1 VGTARDTH
9 QPAWLSLIKLL
20 QIFFGSFS
28 TAAAQLGMPSPQTGD
43 QLFRAIGPKRL
54 SLVFATALISIPAW
68 AIQDAVA
75 ALPSRLTATIPT
87 RQKIF
92 ISNTSDGEGLVLEDA
107 PAWTYNRFY
116 AAMQIL
122 GRYQI
127 LDRPAGA
134 DLIFEVNYREPWEFI
149 MPKMLYPF
157 TPVKDPCN
165 PYQDYHDYLPKVSL
179 DIWDARHSILLGSYT
194 QPIKPDPTWI
204 DSLELH
210 LQENL
215 DTAIATVI
223 DRAERAVGHPSISVD
238 LPKKIN
244 DAPVSPLLAG
254 GKVFLS
260 PPAGAVAGS
269 AELYA
274 AVLSSMKRW
283 GHFVL
288 VSDVEDADLVFDL
301 SLLQTSRTIV
311 ETRPKEPGDL
321 TDRTDCPYHSTVI
334 TLDERQIRL
343 QILVPH
349 TRIVL
354 WGFFQP
360 LGRRILTSTWE
371 RSVNRVAKS
380 LDKQLHHVVQRAESG
395 WVRTVAA
402 ESNAP

>member
-1 VGTARDTH
+1 MFRRSGRTCWLMIVLVVSAIPCWSLQTAH
-9 QPAWLSLIKLL
+9 P
-20 QIFFGSFS
+20 
-28 TAAAQLGMPSPQTGD
+28 
-43 QLFRAIGPKRL
+43 
-54 SLVFATALISIPAW
+54 V
-68 AIQDAVA
+68 
-75 ALPSRLTATIPT
+75 

-107 PAWTYNRFY
+107 PSWTYSRFY

-127 LDRPAGA
+127 VDRPADA

-157 TPVKDPCN
+157 TPAKDPCN
-165 PYQDYHDYLPKVSL
+165 PYQDYHDYLPKISL
-179 DIWDARHSILLGSYT
+179 DIWNARHSILMGSYT

-223 DRAERAVGHPSISVD
+223 DRAERAVGHPSIAVD

-244 DAPVSPLLAG
+244 DAPVSSLLAG

-260 PPAGAVAGS
+260 PPAGAIAGS
-269 AELYA
+269 TELYD

-311 ETRPKEPGDL
+311 ETRPKQPGDL
-321 TDRTDCPYHSTVI
+321 TDRTECPDYFTA

-360 LGRRILTSTWE
+360 LARRILTGTWE
-371 RSVNRVAKS
+371 RSVNRGAKS
-380 LDKQLHHVVQRAESG
+380 LDKQLHRVVQRAKAGS
-395 WVRTVAA
+395 VRTVAV
-402 ESNAP
+402 ESTVP

>member
-1 VGTARDTH
+1 MPRLLSRRRCLAIALVVTAIPCFAFRNGASGSQMTLGTATH
-9 QPAWLSLIKLL
+9 P
-20 QIFFGSFS
+20 
-28 TAAAQLGMPSPQTGD
+28 
-43 QLFRAIGPKRL
+43 
-54 SLVFATALISIPAW
+54 
-68 AIQDAVA
+68 
-75 ALPSRLTATIPT
+75 

-92 ISNTSDGEGLVLEDA
+92 LSNTSDGEGLVFEDA
-107 PAWTYNRFY
+107 PAWTYSRFY

-127 LDRPAGA
+127 VDRPADA

-149 MPKMLYPF
+149 MPKTLYPF
-157 TPVKDPCN
+157 SPVKDLCN
-165 PYQDYHDYLPKVSL
+165 PYRDYHDYLPKVSL
-179 DIWDARHSILLGSYT
+179 DVWNARQSILLGSYT
-194 QPIKPDPTWI
+194 QPINPDFTWI
-204 DSLELH
+204 NSLELH

-223 DRAERAVGHPSISVD
+223 DRAERAAGHPSITVD
-238 LPKKIN
+238 LPKKVN
-244 DAPVSPLLAG
+244 DAPVSSLLAG

-269 AELYA
+269 TALYD
-274 AVLSSMKRW
+274 AVFSSMQRW

-311 ETRPKEPGDL
+311 ETRPKEPGDIL
-321 TDRTDCPYHSTVI
+321 DRTDCPYHSTLT

-343 QILVPH
+343 QTLVPH

-360 LGRRILTSTWE
+360 LGRRVLTSTWE
-371 RSVNRVAKS
+371 RSVNRGAKN
-380 LDKQLHHVVQRAESG
+380 LDKRLRRVVQRAESG
-395 WVRTVAA
+395 SARTVAA
-402 ESNAP
+402 ESTAP

>member
-1 VGTARDTH
+1 MPHLLSRGRCLAIALAVIAFPCWGAQNAGSGPQMTSGTAAH
-9 QPAWLSLIKLL
+9 P
-20 QIFFGSFS
+20 
-28 TAAAQLGMPSPQTGD
+28 
-43 QLFRAIGPKRL
+43 
-54 SLVFATALISIPAW
+54 
-68 AIQDAVA
+68 
-75 ALPSRLTATIPT
+75 

-107 PAWTYNRFY
+107 PAWTYSRFY
-116 AAMQIL
+116 AAMEIL

-127 LDRPAGA
+127 VDRPADA
-134 DLIFEVNYREPWEFI
+134 DLIFELNYREPWEFI
-149 MPKMLYPF
+149 MPKTLYPF

-165 PYQDYHDYLPKVSL
+165 PYQDYRDYLPKVSL

-223 DRAERAVGHPSISVD
+223 DRAERAVGHPSIAVD

-244 DAPVSPLLAG
+244 DAPVSSLLAG

-260 PPAGAVAGS
+260 PPDGAVAGS
-269 AELYA
+269 TELYA

-288 VSDVEDADLVFDL
+288 VSRVEDADLVFDL

-311 ETRPKEPGDL
+311 ETHPKQPGDL
-321 TDRTDCPYHSTVI
+321 TDRTECPDYFTA

-343 QILVPH
+343 QIMVPH

-360 LGRRILTSTWE
+360 LGRRILNSTWE
-371 RSVNRVAKS
+371 RSVNRGAKS
-380 LDKQLHHVVQRAESG
+380 LDKQLHRVVQRAESG
-395 WVRTVAA
+395 SVHAVAA
-402 ESNAP
+402 ESITP

>member
-1 VGTARDTH
+1 MPRLLSRRRCLAIALAVMTFRCWGAQNEALGPQMTSGTATH
-9 QPAWLSLIKLL
+9 P
-20 QIFFGSFS
+20 
-28 TAAAQLGMPSPQTGD
+28 
-43 QLFRAIGPKRL
+43 
-54 SLVFATALISIPAW
+54 
-68 AIQDAVA
+68 
-75 ALPSRLTATIPT
+75 

-107 PAWTYNRFY
+107 PAWTYSRFY

-122 GRYQI
+122 GHYQI
-127 LDRPAGA
+127 VDRPADA

-149 MPKMLYPF
+149 MPKTLYPF

-179 DIWDARHSILLGSYT
+179 DIWNARHSILLGSYT
-194 QPIKPDPTWI
+194 QPINPDFTWAN
-204 DSLELH
+204 SLELH

-223 DRAERAVGHPSISVD
+223 DRAERAVGHPSIAVD

-244 DAPVSPLLAG
+244 DAPVPSLLAG

-269 AELYA
+269 NELYD

-311 ETRPKEPGDL
+311 ETRLKEPGDIL
-321 TDRTDCPYHSTVI
+321 DRTDCPYHSTLT

-360 LGRRILTSTWE
+360 LSRRILNSTWE
-371 RSVNRVAKS
+371 RSVNRGAKS
-380 LDKQLHHVVQRAESG
+380 LDKRLHRVVQRAESSPA
-395 WVRTVAA
+395 RTVAA
-402 ESNAP
+402 ESITP

>member
-1 VGTARDTH
+1 
-9 QPAWLSLIKLL
+9 
-20 QIFFGSFS
+20 
-28 TAAAQLGMPSPQTGD
+28 
-43 QLFRAIGPKRL
+43 
-54 SLVFATALISIPAW
+54 
-68 AIQDAVA
+68 
-75 ALPSRLTATIPT
+75 
-87 RQKIF
+87 
-92 ISNTSDGEGLVLEDA
+92 LEDA
-107 PAWTYNRFY
+107 PAWTYSRFY

-127 LDRPAGA
+127 VDRPADA
-134 DLIFEVNYREPWEFI
+134 DLIFELNYREPWEFI
-149 MPKMLYPF
+149 MPKTLSPI

-179 DIWDARHSILLGSYT
+179 DIWNARHSILLGSYT
-194 QPIKPDPTWI
+194 QPINPDVSWI
-204 DSLELH
+204 NSLDLY
-210 LQENL
+210 LQESL
-215 DTAIATVI
+215 DTAIAMVI

-269 AELYA
+269 TELYA

-288 VSDVEDADLVFDL
+288 VSDMEDADLVFDL

-321 TDRTDCPYHSTVI
+321 TDRTDCAYHSTVT

-360 LGRRILTSTWE
+360 LGRRILNSTWE
-371 RSVNRVAKS
+371 RSVNRGAKS
-380 LDKQLHHVVQRAESG
+380 LDKQLHRVVQRAESG
-395 WVRTVAA
+395 SARTVAA
-402 ESNAP
+402 ESTAP

>member
-1 VGTARDTH
+1 MPRLLSRRRCLAIAIAVMTFPCWGAQNAASGPQMTSGTATH
-9 QPAWLSLIKLL
+9 P
-20 QIFFGSFS
+20 
-28 TAAAQLGMPSPQTGD
+28 
-43 QLFRAIGPKRL
+43 
-54 SLVFATALISIPAW
+54 
-68 AIQDAVA
+68 
-75 ALPSRLTATIPT
+75 

-107 PAWTYNRFY
+107 PDWTYNRFY

-127 LDRPAGA
+127 MDRPAGA

-149 MPKMLYPF
+149 MPKTLYPF

-223 DRAERAVGHPSISVD
+223 DRAERAAGHPSISVD

-269 AELYA
+269 TELYA
-274 AVLSSMKRW
+274 AVLSSLKRW

-311 ETRPKEPGDL
+311 ETRPKQPGDL
-321 TDRTDCPYHSTVI
+321 TDRTECPDYFTT

-395 WVRTVAA
+395 LARTVAA
-402 ESNAP
+402 ESTAP